1 MFRRRR
7 LFLAL
12 GLLALLAGGVLG
24 VLGFLMKCEPAFY
37 TAAARPADYDTRE
50 KASRVLTRIQDLKTD
65 IRTKGEWGE
74 TFTAEELNCFFAETM
89 AAGGAFES
97 MLPGRFHSPRVAV
110 EGDRVKLGFRCGH
123 GFWSTVVW
131 IELRVW
137 LVADE
142 TNLLAVEVCDLRAGR
157 LAVGT
162 QTVLDAIAAT
172 ARESNI
178 DVTWYRHNGNPVGLF
193 RFFPDQPR
201 PVSQVLTLEVRD
213 GTIVVAG
220 KSRADLP
227 SATPP
232 AANPLGP

>member
-7 LFLAL
+7 QLFLAL
-12 GLLALLAGGVLG
+12 GILALLAGGALG
-24 VLGFLMKCEPAFY
+24 VLGFLVKCEPAFY
-37 TAAARPADYDTRE
+37 AAADRPADYDTRE
-50 KASRVLTRIQDLKTD
+50 KASRVLTRVQDLKTD

-74 TFTAEELNCFFAETM
+74 TFTADELNCFFVETM

-97 MLPGRFHSPRVAV
+97 MLPGGFHSPRVAV
-110 EGDRVKLGFRCGH
+110 DGDRVKLGFRCGR

-162 QTVLDAIAAT
+162 QTVLDAIAAA

-201 PVSQVLTLEVRD
+201 PVSQVLTLEARD
-213 GTIVVAG
+213 GKLVIAG
-220 KSRADLP
+220 HTLTGLP
-227 SATPP
+227 SPMP
-232 AANPLGP
+232 